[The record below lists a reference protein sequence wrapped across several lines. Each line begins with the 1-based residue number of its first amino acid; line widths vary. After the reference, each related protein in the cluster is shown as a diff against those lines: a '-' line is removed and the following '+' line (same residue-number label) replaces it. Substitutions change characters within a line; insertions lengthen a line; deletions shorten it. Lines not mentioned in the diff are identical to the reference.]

1 MSRKDPGEKAWPKT
15 GNKEVLSGQ
24 DQPLMTPD
32 QLLAD
37 HREMYP
43 LSPQPR
49 RYASTNGKAARR
61 DADQLQRGR
70 PVPAPMRKLKPVMV
84 ASSFTFYAVSDR
96 DGKYMVNLLRDLAHL
111 QCMDDGLV
119 WAETIG
125 RCFRAALAVKDGHV
139 AAVAV
144 AGHHGQV
151 ETHLW
156 DQPILE
162 HGISLLQD
170 AWTLRALWAAKR
182 ARSQQVQEHLLQV
195 LAQDLEVEVSAL
207 AFDVRVA
214 AYHEVLVRAVSPAV
228 LRLRG

>member
-1 MSRKDPGEKAWPKT
+1 VSRKDPGEKAWPKT

-24 DQPLMTPD
+24 DQPLMTPE
-32 QLLAD
+32 QLLAE

-43 LSPQPR
+43 LSPQPK
-49 RYASTNGKAARR
+49 RYASTKGKAARR

-70 PVPAPMRKLKPVMV
+70 PVPAPMRKLKPVME
-84 ASSFTFYAVSDR
+84 ASGFAFYAVSDR
-96 DGKYMVNLLRDLAHL
+96 DGKYMAKLLRDLAHL
-111 QCMDDGLV
+111 QCMDQGLA

-125 RCFRAALAVKDGHV
+125 RYFRAALAVKDGHV

-156 DQPILE
+156 GQPIPE
-162 HGISLLQD
+162 RGISLLQE
-170 AWTLRALWAAKR
+170 AWTVRALWAAKR
-182 ARSQQVQEHLLQV
+182 ARYQLVQETLLRT
-195 LAQDLEVEVSAL
+195 LAQNLGIEASTL

-214 AYHEVLVRAVSPAV
+214 AHNEALVKAVSPVV
-228 LRLRG
+228 LRLRW